1 MQGSSNEHQ
10 TQESFMSQHIHNPRV
25 AATLA
30 TVLALAGASGA
41 VQAAEGQKSFEI
53 YGFAQLD
60 YIQDFG
66 RVNPD
71 WEDTLRPSRIPT
83 DDEQFGDDGQTTFSV
98 KQSRFGV
105 KATLPTSK
113 GDINTKFEFDMFGVG
128 SDAGETTIRLRHA
141 YGEWGQILAGQT
153 NSLFMDGDI
162 FPNTIDY
169 WGPSGMVFLRN
180 PQIRW
185 TPLKGD
191 QTFAVAIEN
200 PGNDID
206 SGQFREVAD
215 FPGAQGDQ
223 EYPDLTAQYRMSTG
237 FGHVQV
243 AGIMRWIGAE
253 VICNTSQTDPDA
265 LDFCPSGNAEVVYD
279 DNDFGWGVNLTSVI
293 NVLEKD
299 AIRAGLV
306 YGEGIASYMND
317 GGMDA
322 GPDRAVGNDGV
333 QVEAV
338 ELTGVSLYYD
348 HWWNDQYSSAI
359 GYSFTEVDNTAGQT
373 PDTFKKGQYASVNL
387 LYYPVE
393 NVLIG
398 GELLWGER
406 EDLDG
411 ASNDDTRIQVSVKYN
426 FGTTL

>member
-1 MQGSSNEHQ
+1 MYRRGALG
-10 TQESFMSQHIHNPRV
+10 V
-25 AATLA
+25 
-30 TVLALAGASGA
+30 VLALSILPAMSRAD
-41 VQAAEGQKSFEI
+41 GQKSLEI
-53 YGFAQLD
+53 YGFVQLD

-83 DDEQFGDDGQTTFSV
+83 DSGQFGDDGQASFSV
-98 KQSRFGV
+98 KQTRLGV
-105 KATLPTSK
+105 TAALPTER
-113 GDINTKFEFDMFGVG
+113 GDIHTRFEFDMFGVG

-141 YGEWGQILAGQT
+141 YGEWGQLLAGQT

-169 WGPSGMVFLRN
+169 WGPAGMVFLRN

-185 TPLKGD
+185 TPVKGD
-191 QTFAVAIEN
+191 QTFAIAVEN

-215 FPGAQGDQ
+215 FPGARGDQ
-223 EYPDLTAQYRMSTG
+223 QYPDLTAQYRLNSG
-237 FGHVQV
+237 FGHVQA
-243 AGIMRWIGAE
+243 AGILRWIGAE
-253 VICNTSQTDPDA
+253 VLCDTGQTDPDA
-265 LDFCPSGNAEVVYD
+265 IDFCPNGNAEVIYD
-279 DNDFGWGVNLTSVI
+279 DDDLGWGINLTTVI

-299 AIRAGLV
+299 AIRAGIV

-322 GPDRAVGNDGV
+322 GPDRAVGDPGV
-333 QVEAV
+333 KVEAV
-338 ELTGVSLYYD
+338 QLTGVSLYYD
-348 HWWNDQYSSAI
+348 HWWNDRFSSAI
-359 GYSFTEVDNTAGQT
+359 GYSYDEVDNTAGQT

-387 LYYPVE
+387 LYFPVE

-411 ASNDDTRIQVSVKYN
+411 ADNDDTRVQFSVKYN
-426 FGTTL
+426 FGATL

>member
-1 MQGSSNEHQ
+1 MNLPTPSVRLQ
-10 TQESFMSQHIHNPRV
+10 M
-25 AATLA
+25 TLA
-30 TVLALAGASGA
+30 AALAFAASMHTA
-41 VQAAEGQKSFEI
+41 SAEGEKSFEV

-83 DDEQFGDDGQTTFSV
+83 DEDEFGDDGQAMMSV

-105 KATLPTSK
+105 KGTLPTAK

-141 YGEWGQILAGQT
+141 YGEFGQFLAGQT

-169 WGPSGMVFLRN
+169 WGPAGMVFLRN

-185 TPLKGD
+185 TPIKGD
-191 QTFAVAIEN
+191 STFAVAIEN

-206 SGQFREVAD
+206 SGQYREVDD

-223 EYPDLTAQYRMSTG
+223 ELPDLTAHYRMKG
-237 FGHVQV
+237 DWGHVQV
-243 AGIMRWIGAE
+243 AGILRWIGTE
-253 VICNTSQTDPDA
+253 VLGDTDPGPDED
-265 LDFCPSGNAEVVYD
+265 LGVLYD
-279 DNDFGWGVNLTSVI
+279 DDDTGWGINLTSAI
-293 NVLEKD
+293 NVFERD
-299 AIRAGLV
+299 AIRVGVV

-322 GPDRAVGNDGV
+322 GPDRAPGDPDV
-333 QVEAV
+333 QLEAV
-338 ELTGVSLYYD
+338 ELTGVSAYYD
-348 HWWNDQYSSAI
+348 HWWNDQWSSAA
-359 GYSFTEVDNTAGQT
+359 GYSFTKVDNTDGQT
-373 PDTFKKGQYASVNL
+373 PDTFKKGQYASANL

-393 NVLIG
+393 NVLVG
-398 GELLWGER
+398 AELLWGER
-406 EDLDG
+406 EDFDG
-411 ASNDDTRIQVSVKYN
+411 DDGDDTRLQISFKYN
-426 FGTTL
+426 FGSTL

>member
-1 MQGSSNEHQ
+1 MQL
-10 TQESFMSQHIHNPRV
+10 QETTAR
-25 AATLA
+25 LA
-30 TVLALAGASGA
+30 TALAAGLALGGSLTT
-41 VQAAEGQKSFEI
+41 VSAAEGQKSFEV

-83 DDEQFGDDGQTTFSV
+83 DSEQFGDDGQAMLSV

-105 KATLPTSK
+105 KATLPTAK

-128 SDAGETTIRLRHA
+128 GDAGQTTIRLRHA
-141 YGEWGQILAGQT
+141 YGEFGSILAGQT

-169 WGPSGMVFLRN
+169 WGPTGMVFLRN

-185 TPLKGD
+185 TPIKGD
-191 QTFAVAIEN
+191 TTFAVAIEN

-223 EYPDLTAQYRMSTG
+223 EYPDLTAQYRMNTG
-237 FGHVQV
+237 FGHVQL

-253 VICNTSQTDPDA
+253 AICNTSQTDPDA
-265 LDFCPSGNAEVVYD
+265 IDFCPNGVAEVVYD
-279 DNDFGWGVNLTSVI
+279 DNDFGWGLNLTSVI

-299 AIRAGLV
+299 AIRAGIV

-322 GPDRAVGNDGV
+322 GPDRVPGDPGV

-338 ELTGVSLYYD
+338 ELTGVSAYYD
-348 HWWNDQYSSAI
+348 HWWNDQYSSSI

-373 PDTFKKGQYASVNL
+373 PDTYKKGQYASVNL

-411 ASNDDTRIQVSVKYN
+411 ANNDDTRIQISVKYN

>member
-1 MQGSSNEHQ
+1 MMLERKSVH
-10 TQESFMSQHIHNPRV
+10 
-25 AATLA
+25 LA
-30 TVLALAGASGA
+30 TAAGLALAAWLTPVS
-41 VQAAEGQKSFEI
+41 AAEGQKSFEV

-66 RVNPD
+66 RVNPA

-83 DDEQFGDDGQTTFSV
+83 DDEQFGDDGQATFSV

-141 YGEWGQILAGQT
+141 YGEFGSILAGQT

-162 FPNTIDY
+162 FPNIVDY
-169 WGPSGMVFLRN
+169 WGPTGMVFLRN

-185 TPLKGD
+185 TPIKGD
-191 QTFAVAIEN
+191 TTFAVAIEN

-223 EYPDLTAQYRMSTG
+223 EYPDLTAQYRMNTG
-237 FGHVQV
+237 FGHVQL

-253 VICNTSQTDPDA
+253 VLCNTSQTDPDA
-265 LDFCPSGNAEVVYD
+265 QDFCPNDTAEVVYD
-279 DNDFGWGVNLTSVI
+279 DNDFGWGLNLTSVI

-299 AIRAGLV
+299 AIRAGVV

-322 GPDRAVGNDGV
+322 GPDRAVGVDGV

-338 ELTGVSLYYD
+338 QLTGVSAYYD
-348 HWWNDQYSSAI
+348 HWWNDQYSSSI

-373 PDTFKKGQYASVNL
+373 PDTYKKGQYASVNL

-393 NVLIG
+393 NVLVG
-398 GELLWGER
+398 GELLWGDR
-406 EDLDG
+406 EDFGG
-411 ASNDDTRIQVSVKYN
+411 ASNSDTRIQFSLKYN

>member
-1 MQGSSNEHQ
+1 
-10 TQESFMSQHIHNPRV
+10 MSVYAYGRRLRLAAV
-25 AATLA
+25 AAASLA
-30 TVLALAGASGA
+30 GSGPVLAADGDFA
-41 VQAAEGQKSFEI
+41 FEL

-83 DDEQFGDDGQTTFSV
+83 VDEQFGDDGQASLSV

-105 KATLPTSK
+105 KGEFPTEK
-113 GDINTKFEFDMFGVG
+113 GPIKTKFEFDMFGVG

-141 YGEWGQILAGQT
+141 YGEWGQWLAGQT

-185 TPLKGD
+185 TPVNSD
-191 QTFAVAIEN
+191 RRSVAIAIEN

-215 FPGAQGDQ
+215 FPGAQGDE
-223 EYPDLTAQYRMSTG
+223 EYPDLTAHYRTNGSW
-237 FGHVQV
+237 GHVQV
-243 AGIMRWIGAE
+243 AGILRWIGTEVLCNPAE
-253 VICNTSQTDPDA
+253 TDPDA
-265 LDFCPSGNAEVVYD
+265 IDFCPNGTTEVIYD
-279 DNDFGWGVNLTSVI
+279 DNDLGWGLNLTSVI
-293 NVLEKD
+293 NVLERD
-299 AIRAGLV
+299 AIRAGV
-306 YGEGIASYMND
+306 VFGEGIASYMND

-322 GPDRAVGNDGV
+322 GPDRVPTTPGV
-333 QVEAV
+333 QLEAV
-338 ELTGVSLYYD
+338 QLTGVSLYYD
-348 HWWNDQYSSAI
+348 HWWSSRFSSSA
-359 GYSFTEVDNTAGQT
+359 GYSFTEVDNTPGQT

-387 LYYPVE
+387 LYYPVK
-393 NVLIG
+393 NVLVG

-406 EDLDG
+406 EDLNG
-411 ASNDDTRIQVSVKYN
+411 ATGDDTRMQVTFKYN
-426 FGTTL
+426 FGIERRERAALESR

>member
-1 MQGSSNEHQ
+1 MVINFSRLPVIALG
-10 TQESFMSQHIHNPRV
+10 
-25 AATLA
+25 LA
-30 TVLALAGASGA
+30 TGLALSAA
-41 VQAAEGQKSFEI
+41 QAAEGQKSFEI

-83 DDEQFGDDGQTTFSV
+83 DDEQFGGDGQAMLSF
-98 KQSRFGV
+98 KQSRLGV
-105 KATLPTSK
+105 KATLPTAK
-113 GDINTKFEFDMFGVG
+113 GDINTKFEFDLYGVG
-128 SDAGETTIRLRHA
+128 SDAGETTIRLRHV
-141 YGEWGQILAGQT
+141 YGEFGQILAGQT

-169 WGPSGMVFLRN
+169 WGPAGMVFLRN

-185 TPLKGD
+185 TPVKGD
-191 QTFAVAIEN
+191 QTFAIAIEN

-206 SGQFREVAD
+206 SGQYREVAD

-223 EYPDLTAQYRMSTG
+223 EYPDLTAHYRFSGG
-237 FGHVQV
+237 FGHVQL
-243 AGIMRWIGAE
+243 AGIARWIGTE
-253 VICNTSQTDPDA
+253 VLCSTGQTDPDA
-265 LDFCPSGNAEVVYD
+265 LDYCPNARAEVVYD
-279 DNDFGWGVNLTSVI
+279 DNDFGWGLNLTSVI

-299 AIRAGLV
+299 AIRAGVV

-322 GPDRAVGNDGV
+322 GPDRTVGTDGV
-333 QVEAV
+333 QLEAV
-338 ELTGVSLYYD
+338 QLTGVSAYYD
-348 HWWNDQYSSAI
+348 HWWNDQFSSSI
-359 GYSFTEVDNTAGQT
+359 GYSYDEVDNTKGQT
-373 PDTFKKGQYASVNL
+373 SDTFKKGQYASVNL

-393 NVLIG
+393 NVLVG
-398 GELLWGER
+398 GELLWGDR
-406 EDLDG
+406 EDFGG
-411 ASNDDTRIQVSVKYN
+411 ASNSDTRIQFSLKYN

>member
-1 MQGSSNEHQ
+1 M
-10 TQESFMSQHIHNPRV
+10 IHLSRTT
-25 AATLA
+25 AAAAIA
-30 TVLALAGASGA
+30 TGVALAGALSPA
-41 VQAAEGQKSFEI
+41 AAAEGTKSFEV

-60 YIQDFG
+60 YIQDFD

-83 DDEQFGDDGQTTFSV
+83 DPEEFGDDGQASFSV

-169 WGPSGMVFLRN
+169 WGPAGMVFLRN

-185 TPLKGD
+185 TPIKGD
-191 QTFAVAIEN
+191 STFAVAIEN

-206 SGQFREVAD
+206 SGQFREVGD
-215 FPGAQGDQ
+215 IPDAQGDQ
-223 EYPDLTAQYRMSTG
+223 EYPDFTTHYRMNTG
-237 FGHVQV
+237 FGHVQA
-243 AGIMRWIGAE
+243 AGILRWIGAE
-253 VICNTSQTDPDA
+253 VLCNTSQADPDA
-265 LDFCPSGNAEVVYD
+265 NDFCPNGQAEVVYD
-279 DNDFGWGVNLTSVI
+279 DSDLGWGINLTTVI

-322 GPDRAVGNDGV
+322 GPDRAPADPGV
-333 QVEAV
+333 KVEAV
-338 ELTGVSLYYD
+338 ELTGVSAYYD
-348 HWWNDQYSSAI
+348 HWWSDKYSSSI
-359 GYSFTEVDNTAGQT
+359 GYAFTEVDNTPGQT

-406 EDLDG
+406 EDFDG
-411 ASNDDTRIQVSVKYN
+411 ANNDATRVQISVKFN
-426 FGTTL
+426 FGTAL

>member
-1 MQGSSNEHQ
+1 
-10 TQESFMSQHIHNPRV
+10 MSLYRKMR
-25 AATLA
+25 
-30 TVLALAGASGA
+30 VLAGFAAGGSMLLGA
-41 VQAAEGQKSFEI
+41 GSAAAAEGQKSFEV

-83 DDEQFGDDGQTTFSV
+83 DEDQFGDDGQAMMSV

-105 KATLPTSK
+105 KATLPTAK

-141 YGEWGQILAGQT
+141 YGEFGQFLAGQT

-169 WGPSGMVFLRN
+169 WGPTGMVFLRN

-185 TPLKGD
+185 TPIKGD

-206 SGQFREVAD
+206 SGQYREVAD

-223 EYPDLTAQYRMSTG
+223 ELPDLTAHYRLKG
-237 FGHVQV
+237 DWGHVQV
-243 AGIMRWIGAE
+243 AGILRWIGTE
-253 VICNTSQTDPDA
+253 VVGDTDPGPDTD
-265 LDFCPSGNAEVVYD
+265 LGVLYD
-279 DNDFGWGVNLTSVI
+279 DDDTGWGINLTSVI
-293 NVLEKD
+293 NVLGKD
-299 AIRAGLV
+299 AIRAGVV

-322 GPDRAVGNDGV
+322 GPDRAPTDPGV
-333 QVEAV
+333 KLEAV
-338 ELTGVSLYYD
+338 ELTGVSAYYD
-348 HWWNDQYSSAI
+348 HWWSDQWSSSA
-359 GYSFTEVDNTAGQT
+359 GYSFTKVDNTDGQT
-373 PDTFKKGQYASVNL
+373 ADTFKKGQYASANL

-393 NVLIG
+393 NVMVG
-398 GELLWGER
+398 AELLWGER
-406 EDLDG
+406 EDFDG
-411 ASNDDTRIQVSVKYN
+411 DDGDDTRLQISFKYN
-426 FGTTL
+426 FGSAL

>member
-1 MQGSSNEHQ
+1 MNSRLSARLV
-10 TQESFMSQHIHNPRV
+10 TAVTSCV
-25 AATLA
+25 ALSGA
-30 TVLALAGASGA
+30 TVPAS
-41 VQAAEGQKSFEI
+41 AAEGARSFEF
-53 YGFAQLD
+53 YGFAQVD
-60 YIQDFG
+60 YIQDFD

-83 DDEQFGDDGQTTFSV
+83 DPEQYGDDGQASISV

-105 KATLPTSK
+105 KATLPTAK

-141 YGEWGQILAGQT
+141 YGEFGQILAGQT

-169 WGPSGMVFLRN
+169 WGPTGMVFLRN

-185 TPLKGD
+185 TPVKGD
-191 QTFAVAIEN
+191 TSFAVAIEN

-223 EYPDLTAQYRMSTG
+223 EYPDFTTQLRMNTG
-237 FGHVQV
+237 FGHVQL

-253 VICNTSQTDPDA
+253 AICDPSEPDPDA
-265 LDFCPSGNAEVVYD
+265 IDFCPNGVAEVVFD
-279 DNDFGWGVNLTSVI
+279 DDDFGWGLNLTGVI

-299 AIRAGLV
+299 AIRAGV
-306 YGEGIASYMND
+306 VHGEGIASYMND

-322 GPDRAVGNDGV
+322 GPDRSPGDPGV

-348 HWWNDQYSSAI
+348 HWWNDRYSSSI

-373 PDTFKKGQYASVNL
+373 PDTYKKGQYASVNL

-393 NVLIG
+393 QVMIG

-411 ASNDDTRIQVSVKYN
+411 ADNDATRIQISVKYN
-426 FGTTL
+426 FGATL

>member
-1 MQGSSNEHQ
+1 MMLERKSVH
-10 TQESFMSQHIHNPRV
+10 
-25 AATLA
+25 LA
-30 TVLALAGASGA
+30 TAAGLALAAWLTPVS
-41 VQAAEGQKSFEI
+41 AAEGQKSFEV

-66 RVNPD
+66 RVNPA

-83 DDEQFGDDGQTTFSV
+83 DDEQFGDDGQATFSV

-141 YGEWGQILAGQT
+141 YGEFGSILAGQT

-162 FPNTIDY
+162 FPNIVDY
-169 WGPSGMVFLRN
+169 WGPTGMVFLRN

-185 TPLKGD
+185 TPIKGD
-191 QTFAVAIEN
+191 TTFAVAIEN

-223 EYPDLTAQYRMSTG
+223 EYPDLTAQYRMNTG
-237 FGHVQV
+237 FGHVQL

-253 VICNTSQTDPDA
+253 VLCNTSQTDPDA
-265 LDFCPSGNAEVVYD
+265 QDFCPNDTAEVVYD
-279 DNDFGWGVNLTSVI
+279 DNDFGWGLNLTSVI
-293 NVLEKD
+293 KVLEKD
-299 AIRAGLV
+299 AIRAGVV

-322 GPDRAVGNDGV
+322 GPDRAVGVDGV

-338 ELTGVSLYYD
+338 QLTGVSAYYD
-348 HWWNDQYSSAI
+348 HWWNDQYSSSI

-373 PDTFKKGQYASVNL
+373 PDTYKKGQYASVNL

-393 NVLIG
+393 NVLVG
-398 GELLWGER
+398 GELLWGDR
-406 EDLDG
+406 EDFGG
-411 ASNDDTRIQVSVKYN
+411 ASNSDTRIQFSLKYN

>member
-1 MQGSSNEHQ
+1 MIRQFRTSVV
-10 TQESFMSQHIHNPRV
+10 TAI
-25 AATLA
+25 ATG
-30 TVLALAGASGA
+30 VALAGVQGPAS
-41 VQAAEGQKSFEI
+41 AAEGAKSFEI
-53 YGFAQLD
+53 YGFAQVD
-60 YIQDFG
+60 YIQDFD

-83 DDEQFGDDGQTTFSV
+83 DPEQYGDDGQASISV

-105 KATLPTSK
+105 KATLPTSR

-153 NSLFMDGDI
+153 NSLFMDVDI

-169 WGPSGMVFLRN
+169 WGPTGMVFLRN

-185 TPLKGD
+185 TPIKGD
-191 QTFAVAIEN
+191 TSFAVAIEN

-223 EYPDLTAQYRMSTG
+223 EYPDLTAQYRMKTG
-237 FGHVQV
+237 FGHVQA

-253 VICNTSQTDPDA
+253 VLCNTSQTDPDA
-265 LDFCPSGNAEVVYD
+265 LDYCPNGTAQVVYD
-279 DNDFGWGVNLTSVI
+279 DNDFGWGINLTTVV

-299 AIRAGLV
+299 AIRAGIV

-322 GPDRAVGNDGV
+322 GPDRAVGDEGV
-333 QVEAV
+333 KVEAV
-338 ELTGVSLYYD
+338 ELTGFSAYYD
-348 HWWNDQYSSAI
+348 HWWNDKYSSSI
-359 GYSFTEVDNTAGQT
+359 GYSFTEVDNTAGQL
-373 PDTFKKGQYASVNL
+373 PDTYKKGQYASVNL

-411 ASNDDTRIQVSVKYN
+411 ANNDATRIQISVKYN
-426 FGTTL
+426 FGVTL

>member
-1 MQGSSNEHQ
+1 VETQLLVF
-10 TQESFMSQHIHNPRV
+10 QESRMSSQPL
-25 AATLA
+25 AARLA
-30 TVLALAGASGA
+30 TVVAAGLALAGSITS
-41 VQAAEGQKSFEI
+41 VSAAEGQKSFEV

-83 DDEQFGDDGQTTFSV
+83 DDEQFGDDGQAMMSV

-105 KATLPTSK
+105 KATLPTAK

-128 SDAGETTIRLRHA
+128 TDAGETTIRLRHA
-141 YGEWGQILAGQT
+141 YGEFGSILAGQT

-185 TPLKGD
+185 TPVKGD
-191 QTFAVAIEN
+191 TSFAVAIEN

-206 SGQFREVAD
+206 SGQYREVDD

-223 EYPDLTAQYRMSTG
+223 EFPDLTAQYRMKTG

-243 AGIMRWIGAE
+243 AGILRWIGTEVLCNTGQDDEDAGDYCPNNQAE
-253 VICNTSQTDPDA
+253 VI
-265 LDFCPSGNAEVVYD
+265 YD
-279 DNDFGWGVNLTSVI
+279 DNDTGWGINVTSVI
-293 NVLEKD
+293 NLLEKD
-299 AIRAGLV
+299 AIRLGVV

-322 GPDRAVGNDGV
+322 GPDRAPTDPGV
-333 QVEAV
+333 KLEAV
-338 ELTGVSLYYD
+338 ELTGVSAYYD
-348 HWWNDQYSSAI
+348 HWWNDQYSSSI
-359 GYSFTEVDNTAGQT
+359 GYSYTEVDNTLGQT
-373 PDTFKKGQYASVNL
+373 SDTFEKGQYASVNL

-393 NVLIG
+393 NVMIG
-398 GELLWGER
+398 GELLWGDR
-406 EDLDG
+406 EDFGG
-411 ASNDDTRIQVSVKYN
+411 ADNDDTRIQISVKYN

>member
-1 MQGSSNEHQ
+1 MIRQLRTSVV
-10 TQESFMSQHIHNPRV
+10 TAI
-25 AATLA
+25 ATG
-30 TVLALAGASGA
+30 VALAGAQATAWAADGA
-41 VQAAEGQKSFEI
+41 RSFEI

-66 RVNPD
+66 RVNPQ

-83 DDEQFGDDGQTTFSV
+83 DDEQFGDDGQATFSV

-105 KATLPTSK
+105 KATLPTAN
-113 GDINTKFEFDMFGVG
+113 GDINTKFEIDMFGVG

-169 WGPSGMVFLRN
+169 WGPAGMVFLRN

-185 TPLKGD
+185 TPVKGD
-191 QTFAVAIEN
+191 TSFAVAVEN

-223 EYPDLTAQYRMSTG
+223 EYPDVTAQYRMKTG
-237 FGHVQV
+237 FGHVQA
-243 AGIMRWIGAE
+243 AGILRWIGAE
-253 VICNTSQTDPDA
+253 VLCDTSQTDPDA
-265 LDFCPSGNAEVVYD
+265 LDFCPNGNAEVIYD

-299 AIRAGLV
+299 AIRAGIV

-322 GPDRAVGNDGV
+322 GPDRAVGDDNV

-338 ELTGVSLYYD
+338 ELTGLSLYYD
-348 HWWNDQYSSAI
+348 HWWNDKYSSAI

-387 LYYPVE
+387 LYYPVD

-411 ASNDDTRIQVSVKYN
+411 ANNDDTRIQISVKYN

>member
-1 MQGSSNEHQ
+1 MIREVSRNLVTAVTAG
-10 TQESFMSQHIHNPRV
+10 I
-25 AATLA
+25 
-30 TVLALAGASGA
+30 ALSGA
-41 VQAAEGQKSFEI
+41 LVPAGAAEGEKSFEV

-83 DDEQFGDDGQTTFSV
+83 DDEQFGDDGQAMISV

-113 GDINTKFEFDMFGVG
+113 GAINTKFEFDLFGVG

-141 YGEWGQILAGQT
+141 YGEWGPILAGQT

-169 WGPSGMVFLRN
+169 WGPAGMVFLRN
-180 PQIRW
+180 PQLRW
-185 TPLKGD
+185 TPVKGD
-191 QTFAVAIEN
+191 TSFAVAIEN

-206 SGQFREVAD
+206 SGQFREVPD

-223 EYPDLTAQYRMSTG
+223 EYPDLTAQYRMKTG
-237 FGHVQV
+237 FGHVQA
-243 AGIMRWIGAE
+243 AGILRWIGAE
-253 VICNTSQTDPDA
+253 VLCNTSQTDPDA
-265 LDFCPSGNAEVVYD
+265 LDFCPNGVSEVVYD
-279 DNDFGWGVNLTSVI
+279 DSDTGWGVNLTGVI

-299 AIRAGLV
+299 AIRAGIV
-306 YGEGIASYMND
+306 HGEGIASYMND

-322 GPDRAVGNDGV
+322 GPDRVPSDPGV
-333 QVEAV
+333 KVEAV
-338 ELTGVSLYYD
+338 ELTGVSAYYD
-348 HWWNDQYSSAI
+348 HWWSDQYSSSI

-411 ASNDDTRIQVSVKYN
+411 ANNDDTRIQISVKYN
-426 FGTTL
+426 FGTSL